1 MTPIRR
7 IPDDDNSTFTE
18 RPGRTSGGQSS
29 QLSRISPR
37 AHATHGDRVCTV
49 PSDEGGEKDASIHV
63 VARGGGCRRGRVFGG
78 SGAGGGG
85 GGGGLERRSDNDPRR
100 RQLRCP
106 SFHIHRPNAASP
118 YPSNIVVSGLA
129 GTVTDIN
136 VTLRGFTHDYPKAA
150 DVLLVGPGGPTILM
164 ADSGGPGFGGLSNV
178 KLTFDD
184 AAAPPH
190 FRQLGPAKPAP

>member
-78 SGAGGGG
+78 SGAGADGGG
-85 GGGGLERRSDNDPRR
+85 DVLERPSDNDHPRR
-100 RQLRCP
+100 ELPGP
-106 SFHIHRPNAASP
+106 SPSPPSTPRPKSRPLPHRPFPPA
-118 YPSNIVVSGLA
+118 
-129 GTVTDIN
+129 
-136 VTLRGFTHDYPKAA
+136 RRR
-150 DVLLVGPGGPTILM
+150 
-164 ADSGGPGFGGLSNV
+164 
-178 KLTFDD
+178 
-184 AAAPPH
+184 APPH
-190 FRQLGPAKPAP
+190 SHT